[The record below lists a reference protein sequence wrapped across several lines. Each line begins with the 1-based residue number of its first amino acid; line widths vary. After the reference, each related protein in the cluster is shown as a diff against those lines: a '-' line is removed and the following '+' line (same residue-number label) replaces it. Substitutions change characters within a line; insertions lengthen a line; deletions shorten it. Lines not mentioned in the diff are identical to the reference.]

1 MTESTPPAPRS
12 TAFVSWAIKGLLAKV
27 VVALILLISA
37 GRWDWTAAWVFVGI
51 YLAFDVATA
60 LVVLPRSPDLLLD
73 RTRMQ
78 PGTAPWDKA
87 IMPLAASLL
96 PMACWIVA
104 GLNERFRW
112 MPTIPNGVQILAAA
126 VTAGG
131 FALTVWAMAAN
142 AFFSATVRL
151 QPERGQR
158 VASGG
163 PYRWV
168 RHPGYVGAIMFTLAM
183 PILLDSLWALIPA
196 ALAAVLYVVRTAL
209 EDNYL
214 AEGLAGYREYQQRVP
229 NRLLPRV
236 W

>member
-1 MTESTPPAPRS
+1 MSDSIPLSPRPS
-12 TAFVSWAIKGLLAKV
+12 AIASWALKGLLAKA
-27 VVALILLISA
+27 VVALILLLSA
-37 GRWDWTAAWVFVGI
+37 GRWDWTAAWIFIAI

-60 LVVLPRSPDLLLD
+60 MVLLPRSPGLLLD
-73 RTRMQ
+73 RSRMQ

-87 IMPLAASLL
+87 IMPLAASVL

-112 MPTIPNGVQILAAA
+112 MPTIPNGIQIVAAA

-131 FALTVWAMAAN
+131 FAITVWAMAAN

-151 QPERGQR
+151 QPERGQH

-168 RHPGYVGAIMFTLAM
+168 RHPGYVGAILFTLAM

-209 EDNYL
+209 EDRYL
-214 AEGLAGYREYQQRVP
+214 ADGLAGYREYQQRVH